1 MKASHSV
8 VDANPVP
15 TDLQRRRWLAQ
26 QLAVAA
32 GLSLSGGLEA
42 ETTWPNGPIK
52 FVHGYPAGQTP
63 DLLARQIAPH
73 LSEQMGVPWLVDA
86 RPGGGERLAAHQMS
100 QLAKQPVDGQTVY
113 QMTGGLS
120 VIAAVDKS
128 VQFDLLRDFTYV
140 SMLTQYPFVF
150 WVAHQSPFKTLGDL
164 LDEARKHPLKL
175 SYGTSGVGN
184 TLHMSV
190 ELMSS
195 MSGVQMTHVP
205 YKGPSAYT
213 DVASGVLD
221 MAVGTLAVGRGLF
234 KEGRI
239 RPLAVTSPTRW
250 MEWTQIPAVA
260 ESVPGYEVMT
270 WSALCFPGK
279 AKSEWS
285 DKLNAMLRKTLNRP
299 EIMAS
304 IEANG
309 AMARPSSPQE
319 MRQRVQNDI
328 AKWKKVANDA
338 RIELE

>member
-1 MKASHSV
+1 M
-8 VDANPVP
+8 PI
-15 TDLQRRRWLAQ
+15 DLQRRGWLMKPLALTTGLGLGFGAEAQ
-26 QLAVAA
+26 TA
-32 GLSLSGGLEA
+32 
-42 ETTWPNGPIK
+42 WPNGPIK

-73 LSEQMGVPWLVDA
+73 LSEQTGVPWLVDA
-86 RPGGGERLAAHQMS
+86 RPGGGERLAATQMA
-100 QLAKQPVDGQTVY
+100 QLAKQATDGQTIY

-120 VIAAVDKS
+120 VISAVDKS

-150 WVAHQSPFKTLGDL
+150 WVANQSPFKTLGDM
-164 LDEARKHPLKL
+164 LDEARKNPLKL

-190 ELMSS
+190 ELMAY

-213 DVASGVLD
+213 DLASGVLD
-221 MAVGTLAVGRGLF
+221 MAVGTFAVGRGLY

-260 ESVPGYEVMT
+260 ESVPGYEVVT

-279 AKSEWS
+279 AKPELS
-285 DKLNAMLRKTLNRP
+285 DKLNAMIRKTLSRP
-299 EIMAS
+299 EIIAS

-309 AMARPSSPQE
+309 AMARPNSPTE

-328 AKWKKVANDA
+328 AKWKKVAEHA
-338 RIELE
+338 HIELD